1 MDAGRQQQQ
10 ERIRAGRPPRVWR
23 NHTKTHHTIQAT
35 VYLQQHP
42 IDDDDDDNNDRF
54 SSFSSSLLT
63 QLFDDDDPA
72 TAASEVKRR
81 SCKFL

>member
-23 NHTKTHHTIQAT
+23 NHTKTHHAIQAT

-42 IDDDDDDNNDRF
+42 IDDDDNDDGSSS
-54 SSFSSSLLT
+54 SSFSLLT
-63 QLFDDDDPA
+63 QLFDDDDPG
-72 TAASEVKRR
+72 TAASEVKRW